1 MKTLHREGI
10 QIGQFESG
18 ARDSIADVRG
28 VRVGHVDIE
37 VEDAQIG
44 LSVVEPYPFSE
55 EKRRLYIG
63 RWSLDGGGSTSGLGV
78 AEDFG
83 TLSAP
88 IAVVPGPAFGRTY
101 EALIHQGIR

>member
-44 LSVVEPYPFSE
+44 LSVIEPYPLSE
-55 EKRRLYIG
+55 EKQRLYYE
-63 RWSLDGGGSTSGLGV
+63 LTQTYAPV
-78 AEDFG
+78 AED
-83 TLSAP
+83 P
-88 IAVVPGPAFGRTY
+88 
-101 EALIHQGIR
+101 

>member
-44 LSVVEPYPFSE
+44 LSIVEPYPFS
-55 EKRRLYIG
+55 K
-63 RWSLDGGGSTSGLGV
+63 
-78 AEDFG
+78 
-83 TLSAP
+83 SASHY
-88 IAVVPGPAFGRTY
+88 F
-101 EALIHQGIR
+101 